1 MPPGEKECVGSPIVS
16 DCVWESIEW
25 SYPLCVCVRVKE
37 RSVKAEWAG
46 ASHCAATVEGWIFL
60 RSAGQRS
67 FSPYV
72 DFKAEI
78 TACGKLHLNMYE
90 YNAIIARIDT
100 ATDQAGSLI

>member
-1 MPPGEKECVGSPIVS
+1 MVIPSVCVS
-16 DCVWESIEW
+16 
-25 SYPLCVCVRVKE
+25 VRVKE
-37 RSVKAEWAG
+37 RSVRAEWAG

-90 YNAIIARIDT
+90 YNAIIAMFVQDRHCN
-100 ATDQAGSLI
+100 